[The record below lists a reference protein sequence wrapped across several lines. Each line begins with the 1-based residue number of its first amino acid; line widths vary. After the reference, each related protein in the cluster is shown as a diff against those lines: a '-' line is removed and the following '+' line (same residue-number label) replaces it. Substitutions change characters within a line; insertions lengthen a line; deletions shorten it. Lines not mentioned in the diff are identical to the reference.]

1 MPKFK
6 TITPEEIKSNPFHL
20 IGKEW
25 MLVTAEMNGHVNTM
39 TANWGGVGVMWNL
52 DVVFVVIRPQRYT
65 KEFVDHSNT
74 FSLTFFDQ
82 SHKSELAYLGNTS
95 GRDED
100 KIAHTKLKIV
110 YENETPFFEQAKT
123 VLICKKL
130 FAQPYQKE
138 SFTDLEIEKKI
149 YDSEDYH
156 TLYIAEIIK
165 VLVSE

>member
-1 MPKFK
+1 MSKFK
-6 TITPEEIKSNPFHL
+6 VITPEDIKSNPFHL

-25 MLVTAEMNGHVNTM
+25 MLVTAEMNGKTNTM

-82 SHKSELAYLGNTS
+82 SHKSVLSYLGNKS

-100 KIAHTKLKIV
+100 KIAHTKLTLT
-110 YENETPFFEQAKT
+110 YEDETPFFEQAKT
-123 VLICKKL
+123 VLVCRKL
-130 FAQPYQKE
+130 FAQPYQKD
-138 SFTDLEIEKKI
+138 SFIDLGIKKEV
-149 YDSEDYH
+149 YSNEDYH